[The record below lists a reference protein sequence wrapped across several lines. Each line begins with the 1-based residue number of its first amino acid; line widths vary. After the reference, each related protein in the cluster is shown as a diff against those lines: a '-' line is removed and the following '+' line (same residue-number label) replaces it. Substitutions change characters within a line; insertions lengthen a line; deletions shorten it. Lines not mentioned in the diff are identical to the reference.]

1 MKAAAICEHVWR
13 WLRAVTGDAAYENY
27 VRRIAKSRPEA
38 RALTAREFYLDTLR
52 RRYNTIN
59 RCC

>member
-1 MKAAAICEHVWR
+1 MTAAAICKRVWS

-27 VRRIAKSRPEA
+27 VRRAANVPYQEKVLSQH
-38 RALTAREFYLDTLR
+38 EFYLDTLR
-52 RRYNTIN
+52 RRYNTVN

>member
-1 MKAAAICEHVWR
+1 MKLFAIFERVWA

-27 VRRIAKSRPEA
+27 LRH
-38 RALTAREFYLDTLR
+38 RAGTSPDSAVLSPREFYLDVLR
-52 RRYNTIN
+52 RRYNTVN